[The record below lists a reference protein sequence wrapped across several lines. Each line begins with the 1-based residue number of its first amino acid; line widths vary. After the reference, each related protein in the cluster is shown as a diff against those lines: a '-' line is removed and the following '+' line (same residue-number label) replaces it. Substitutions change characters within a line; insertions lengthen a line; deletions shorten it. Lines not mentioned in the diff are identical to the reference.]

1 MVTLYLQFAEDPV
14 LLFRTTVGSVCGYS
28 YWSRFEWNMIY
39 ALRTRNEI
47 PFHSAIHL
55 YKSSSSFVPVCMG
68 VDKLLPFGICNS
80 YFANG
85 QDAVAYKSTNGT
97 CYCFLLLVDISIFQC
112 F

>member
-1 MVTLYLQFAEDPV
+1 
-14 LLFRTTVGSVCGYS
+14 
-28 YWSRFEWNMIY
+28 MIY

-85 QDAVAYKSTNGT
+85 QDAVAYKSTIWHVVLFFAVGGYIN
-97 CYCFLLLVDISIFQC
+97 FSLLLIAFDYPLIMTAKWFQN
-112 F
+112 